1 MAIIYI
7 LAVLFVALPAAGALL
22 GKAAIKYGFVS
33 HPPYSR
39 LTAKSKNLGAEAYCV
54 AAVLISLAALLVVAG
69 YTLASGE
76 KIPVAVGAPI
86 MSAIVVSTLALSI
99 ITLRA
104 TIIYRLSPKGF
115 NVLASSVALLVVLVA
130 SIYADAHIAKYLE
143 VKGSELPAA
152 LRVLTLLLSAYWW
165 TLVFTVISL
174 GLYIIALLLWAGS
187 SLTSTDR
194 RLLELSFVMYGS
206 GSVPQ
211 VKKKRS
217 GKEFVYFTLFVGPA
231 FTSLIPINALAS
243 FEKEKR
249 LTRLANELIV
259 FSVFHLKE
267 HDCFSDAAEGAVF
280 ALIDAERVSAATPDE
295 KLGYTFQ
302 LRNCAEANTTR

>member
-1 MAIIYI
+1 MATIYVLI
-7 LAVLFVALPAAGALL
+7 MLFVALPAACALL
-22 GKAAIKYGFVS
+22 GKAAVKYGYVS

-39 LTAKSKNLGAEAYCV
+39 LTTKTKKLSAEAYCV
-54 AAVLISLAALLVVAG
+54 AAVLMSLTALLVVAG

-76 KIPVAVGAPI
+76 KIPVAAGGPI
-86 MSAIVVSTLALSI
+86 MSALVASTLALSI

-104 TIIYRLSPKGF
+104 TIIYRLSPKVF

-130 SIYADAHIAKYLE
+130 SIYADAHIAQYLE
-143 VKGSELPAA
+143 VKGSELPSA
-152 LRVLTLLLSAYWW
+152 LRVLTILLSAYWW

-174 GLYIIALLLWAGS
+174 GLYVIALLLWAGS
-187 SLTSTDR
+187 ALSSTDR

-206 GSVPQ
+206 GPAPQ
-211 VKKKRS
+211 ANKKRN
-217 GKEFVYFTLFVGPA
+217 GKEFIYFTLFVGLA

-249 LTRLANELIV
+249 LIRLANELIV

-267 HDCFSDAAEGAVF
+267 HDCFADSAEGTVF
-280 ALIDAERVSAATPDE
+280 AFVDADRVSAATPDE
-295 KLGYTFQ
+295 KLGYTFE
-302 LRNCAEANTTR
+302 LRNCAAEKPQL

>member
-7 LAVLFVALPAAGALL
+7 LAMLFVALPIAGALL
-22 GKAAIKYGFVS
+22 GKAAVKYGYVS

-39 LTAKSKNLGAEAYCV
+39 LTAKSKNLGAEACCV
-54 AAVLISLAALLVVAG
+54 AAVLISLTALLVVSG
-69 YTLASGE
+69 YALASGE
-76 KIPVAVGAPI
+76 KIPVSAGGSI
-86 MSAIVVSTLALSI
+86 MSALVVSTLALSI

-104 TIIYRLSPKGF
+104 TTIYRLSPKVF

-130 SIYADAHIAKYLE
+130 SIYADAHIAKHLE
-143 VKGSELPAA
+143 VKGSELPSA
-152 LRVLTLLLSAYWW
+152 LRVLTILLSAYWW

-174 GLYIIALLLWAGS
+174 GLYVIALLLWAGS
-187 SLTSTDR
+187 SLSSTDR
-194 RLLELSFVMYGS
+194 RLLELSFAMYGS
-206 GSVPQ
+206 GPAPQ
-211 VKKKRS
+211 VKNKRS
-217 GKEFVYFTLFVGPA
+217 GKEFVYFTLFVGLA

-249 LTRLANELIV
+249 LIRLANELIV

-267 HDCFSDAAEGAVF
+267 HDCFPDAAEGTVF
-280 ALIDAERVSAATPDE
+280 ALIDAGRVSAATPDE

-302 LRNCAEANTTR
+302 LRNCAEANR

>member
-1 MAIIYI
+1 MAITYI

-39 LTAKSKNLGAEAYCV
+39 LTAKSKSLGAEAYCV
-54 AAVLISLAALLVVAG
+54 AAVLISLVALLLVAG
-69 YTLASGE
+69 YTLVSGE

-86 MSAIVVSTLALSI
+86 MSALVISTLALSI

-104 TIIYRLSPKGF
+104 TIIYRLSPKVF

-130 SIYADAHIAKYLE
+130 SIYADAHIAKNLE

-152 LRVLTLLLSAYWW
+152 LRVLTILLSAYWW
-165 TLVFTVISL
+165 TIVFTVISL
-174 GLYIIALLLWAGS
+174 GLYITALLLWAGS
-187 SLTSTDR
+187 SLTTTDR
-194 RLLELSFVMYGS
+194 RLLELSLVMYGS
-206 GSVPQ
+206 GPVLQ
-211 VKKKRS
+211 AKKKRS
-217 GKEFVYFTLFVGPA
+217 GKEFVYLTLFVGLA

-267 HDCFSDAAEGAVF
+267 NDCFPDAAEGTVF
-280 ALIDAERVSAATPDE
+280 ALIDADRVSAATPDE

-302 LRNCAEANTTR
+302 TRNCAEANVAR